1 MFESSSP
8 TTGHGAAGGGLG
20 DGPPGGGLGGG
31 LGDGLGDGLDGGL
44 GGGLPAELDL
54 EDQTENNGPEKG
66 SEEAPKPAS
75 DDAPQPNEGALVSD
89 EKVGEAE
96 QPGSEKPADEQPA
109 SEKPAS
115 EKPASEKPAD
125 EKPADEK
132 PVDRET
138 PGPDARRQ
146 GKLFRGGKKG
156 EVAEISFEDVN
167 LGMPVGAAFRP
178 FMLTDRVKSLEG
190 KRVRIKGFVMASDRT
205 KGMKE
210 FVFLRN
216 TECKFGPGGQADH
229 LLRVFM
235 RKGETAAYRSK
246 PVSIEG
252 VLRVKPFPSSRQTW
266 SVFDLEDAT
275 GIVNLS
281 R

>member
-96 QPGSEKPADEQPA
+96 QPGSEKPADEQ
-109 SEKPAS
+109 PAS